1 MTLPMWAR
9 VGKARLTEH
18 SPTILSGLA
27 VGGLVATV
35 ALAIRATSKAGI
47 AIDEARDN
55 KEYKVA
61 SSEERAILTGDE
73 RVTLTRQ
80 EIIEVSW
87 KLFIPS
93 AVAGAATIACI
104 IGSNQVGLRQK
115 AALAG
120 AYSLA
125 EVAFR
130 EYKDEV
136 IKVLGEKKEQGI
148 GEKITERKIQEK
160 TPDAQVIIIGG
171 EDQLC
176 YDELTGRYF
185 RSTAEKIRHA
195 EIELK
200 TDILKDMWVDHNR
213 FYELLDLEHVVIGEA
228 LGWNIDHMPD
238 VLLSS
243 HLSPK
248 GDPCLAVRFKHLPKM
263 DYLSYH

>member
-9 VGKARLTEH
+9 VGKARLAEH

-35 ALAIRATSKAGI
+35 ALAIRATPKAAELIAKASDKKAERETPLLKKEEPDLKEGLTPIEVVKASWKAYIPAGI
-47 AIDEARDN
+47 AGI
-55 KEYKVA
+55 
-61 SSEERAILTGDE
+61 G
-73 RVTLTRQ
+73 
-80 EIIEVSW
+80 
-87 KLFIPS
+87 
-93 AVAGAATIACI
+93 TIACI

-136 IKVLGEKKEQGI
+136 LKVLGEKKEQAI
-148 GEKITERKIQEK
+148 NDTITERRIQEK

-171 EDQLC
+171 DDQLC

-185 RSTAEKIRHA
+185 RSTPHKIRQA
-195 EIELK
+195 EIDLK
-200 TDILKDMWVDHNR
+200 TAVLKEMWVDHNY
-213 FYELLDLEHVVIGEA
+213 FYSLLDMEGVALGEA
-228 LGWNIDHMPD
+228 VGWNIDHMPD
-238 VLLSS
+238 IVLST
-243 HLSPK
+243 HLSPQ
-248 GDPCLAVRFKHLPKM
+248 GDPCLAVRFKYLPKM

>member
-1 MTLPMWAR
+1 MTLHMWAR
-9 VGKARLTEH
+9 VGKARLAEH

-27 VGGLVATV
+27 VGGLVATI
-35 ALAIRATSKAGI
+35 ALAVRATPKAMELV
-47 AIDEARDN
+47 AKASDAKAEKATPLLK
-55 KEYKVA
+55 KEETELK
-61 SSEERAILTGDE
+61 EGLTP
-73 RVTLTRQ
+73 V
-80 EIIEVSW
+80 EIVKASW
-87 KLFIPS
+87 KVYIP
-93 AVAGAATIACI
+93 AVVAGAGTIACI

-148 GEKITERKIQEK
+148 GDKITERKIQEN
-160 TPDAQVIIIGG
+160 TPDAQVIIVGG

-185 RSTAEKIRHA
+185 RSTADKIRRA

-200 TDILKDMWVDHNR
+200 TSILKDMWVDHNY
-213 FYELLDLEHVVIGEA
+213 FYSLLDLEGVLIGDA

-238 VLLSS
+238 IVLSS

-248 GDPCLAVRFKHLPKM
+248 GDPCLAVRFKTLPKV

>member
-1 MTLPMWAR
+1 MSLPMWAR
-9 VGKARLTEH
+9 VGKARLAEH

-35 ALAIRATSKAGI
+35 ALAIRATSKAAI

-55 KEYKVA
+55 KEYKTA
-61 SSEERAILTGDE
+61 DTEERAALAGDR
-73 RVTLTRQ
+73 RVALTRQ
-80 EIIEVSW
+80 EIVQETW

-93 AVAGAATIACI
+93 AVAASATIACI

-160 TPDAQVIIIGG
+160 TPDAQVIIVGG
-171 EDQLC
+171 DDQLC
-176 YDELTGRYF
+176 YDELTVRYF

-195 EIELK
+195 EIDLK
-200 TDILKDMWVDHNR
+200 TCILKDMWVDHNY
-213 FYELLDLEHVVIGEA
+213 FYSLLDLEGVLIGEA
-228 LGWNIDHMPD
+228 LGWNLDHMPD
-238 VLLSS
+238 IIFSS
-243 HLSPK
+243 HLSPT
-248 GDPCLAVRFKHLPKM
+248 GQPCLAVRFKNLPKV
-263 DYLSYH
+263 DYLNYH